1 MPPEHGSGDWRHGCI
16 VAEDEQVAGSQR
28 TGGKTFESRLQDIL
42 APVDSPETRS
52 SIERVMQAGGTS
64 WHGLVEILQDTQQ
77 SRELRDTVAWL
88 LPRLGGWRAV
98 PPLLSVA
105 TNANDDSELRQE
117 CVRQCRFLNHKRA
130 VPALVALLRT
140 DPDPKVRE
148 AAAYGLGSALKGREQ
163 VTEALLQTLRDRAE
177 DPAVRAQ
184 AAEALGD
191 LWDWVGR
198 RPPPFVDDLLA
209 VLEESSAEIRF
220 WAAFALS
227 KLGDERVMPAL
238 ERLAGS
244 DDRIVPR
251 WWSVKHEALM
261 GIARILERRDR
272 LSEAEAMYRRVLAD
286 DLEEVPVFQFDAL
299 DDLANLLRNQPG
311 READAR
317 ELHRQAME
325 LASRQGFRVLAR

>member
-1 MPPEHGSGDWRHGCI
+1 M
-16 VAEDEQVAGSQR
+16 VAEDERMTVSQR
-28 TGGKTFESRLQDIL
+28 TGGKTFESRLQEIV
-42 APVDSPETRS
+42 ASIDSPGTQS

-98 PPLLSVA
+98 PALLSVA
-105 TNANDDSELRQE
+105 TNTSDDSELRQE
-117 CVRQCRFLNHKRA
+117 CARQCRFLNHKRA
-130 VPALVALLRT
+130 VPALIALLQT

-148 AAAYGLGSALKGREQ
+148 AAAYGLGLALKGRKQ
-163 VTEALLQTLRDRAE
+163 ITEALLQTLRDQAE

-184 AAEALGD
+184 VAEALGD

-198 RPPPFVDDLLA
+198 RPPPFIDDLVA
-209 VLEESSAEIRF
+209 VLEDPSAEIRF

-227 KLGDERVMPAL
+227 KLGDERVVPAL
-238 ERLAGS
+238 EHLAGS

-251 WWSVKHEALM
+251 WWSVKHEAIM
-261 GIARILERRDR
+261 GIARIFERRDR
-272 LSEAEAMYRRVLAD
+272 LPEAEAMYRRVLAD
-286 DLEEVPVFQFDAL
+286 DLEEVPVFQFGVL
-299 DDLANLLRNQPG
+299 DDLANLLRDQPG

-325 LASRQGFRVLAR
+325 LASRRGFQLAGYRHDDWESAP